1 MTHVELEGHPTKLG
15 LGTRADL
22 LDKAASELGL
32 KGCLGGGLGLGKA
45 GRVISSLGVGHPDST
60 APKVNLK
67 FWGGGEPGG
76 RDGFVS
82 H

>member
-1 MTHVELEGHPTKLG
+1 MIRRWPRV
-15 LGTRADL
+15 R
-22 LDKAASELGL
+22 
-32 KGCLGGGLGLGKA
+32 KG
-45 GRVISSLGVGHPDST
+45 REVISSLGVGHLDST

-67 FWGGGEPGG
+67 YWGGGEPGG